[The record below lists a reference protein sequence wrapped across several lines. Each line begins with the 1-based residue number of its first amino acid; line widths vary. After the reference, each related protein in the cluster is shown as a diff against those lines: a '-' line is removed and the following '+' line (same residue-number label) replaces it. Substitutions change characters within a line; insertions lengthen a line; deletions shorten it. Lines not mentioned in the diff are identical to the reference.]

1 MVWINSIGVV
11 QPAGSKVD
19 LWRYVNGLNQQWKPE
34 SLGGGYYRFVSRAS
48 NRCLDVP
55 GAQGTNGLQL
65 QIWDCNGSTAQA
77 FRLSPR

>member
-65 QIWDCNGSTAQA
+65 QICDCNGSTAQA